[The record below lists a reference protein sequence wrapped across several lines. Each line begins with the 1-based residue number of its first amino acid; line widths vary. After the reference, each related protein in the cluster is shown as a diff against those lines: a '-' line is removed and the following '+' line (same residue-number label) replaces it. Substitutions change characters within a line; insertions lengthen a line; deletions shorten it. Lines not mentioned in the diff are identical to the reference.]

1 MKDNITSLAWASAG
15 GLCSIIYTT
24 IVVIWEA
31 LSIEPVS
38 AAVGVAAAAAAAEAG
53 PGEHVITYR
62 SEVEPL
68 QSYVS
73 FAGVLG
79 TAGIIVFS
87 FVVQMQVPTI
97 FVEVRDPAQSPV
109 SDAIP
114 IVNASDEGEDDVR
127 CLLLL
132 LLLLA
137 VCCCAQ
143 RAAAAS
149 GGDGDGG
156 IASAGGGG
164 NAAATSA
171 WWCRVSTLHRAV
183 HV

>member
-1 MKDNITSLAWASAG
+1 M
-15 GLCSIIYTT
+15 
-24 IVVIWEA
+24 
-31 LSIEPVS
+31 
-38 AAVGVAAAAAAAEAG
+38 
-53 PGEHVITYR
+53 ITYR

-137 VCCCAQ
+137 VCCYAQ

-149 GGDGDGG
+149 GRARRREEV
-156 IASAGGGG
+156 ILLVIMRAGV
-164 NAAATSA
+164 AL
-171 WWCRVSTLHRAV
+171 STPHAELSM
-183 HV
+183 